1 MDNENYTTEVQKSLA
16 EAQKVAINRKHQEIG
31 INELFKVLVQPGEI
45 AAEIYK
51 KAGLDIQ
58 AFESFIDG
66 ELDKVSVVEGGNV
79 QYGQSISQQLFS
91 LLQKAQEIAKN
102 NQD

>member
-66 ELDKVSVVEGGNV
+66 ELDKVSVVVWTINK
-79 QYGQSISQQLFS
+79 SATFFITTKSTRNS
-91 LLQKAQEIAKN
+91 
-102 NQD
+102 

>member
-45 AAEIYK
+45 ARTGSSKITSTFVRSS
-51 KAGLDIQ
+51 LNLTVTPV
-58 AFESFIDG
+58 SFW
-66 ELDKVSVVEGGNV
+66 L
-79 QYGQSISQQLFS
+79 
-91 LLQKAQEIAKN
+91 
-102 NQD
+102 

>member
-45 AAEIYK
+45 AAEIHT
-51 KAGLDIQ
+51 GLRK
-58 AFESFIDG
+58 
-66 ELDKVSVVEGGNV
+66 L
-79 QYGQSISQQLFS
+79 Y
-91 LLQKAQEIAKN
+91 
-102 NQD
+102 